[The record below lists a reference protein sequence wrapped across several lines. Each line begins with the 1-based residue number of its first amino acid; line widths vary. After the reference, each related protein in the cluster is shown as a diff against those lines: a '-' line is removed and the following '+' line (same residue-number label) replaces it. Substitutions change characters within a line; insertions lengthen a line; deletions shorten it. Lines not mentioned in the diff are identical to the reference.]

1 MEPRFEEMIWFGLG
15 ENLYLVWIGLVLEV
29 GNNGWSGVYWQV
41 LRKWYGLVMVWFSDH
56 QQVEGHRTPE
66 DEGQE
71 RSDEAN

>member
-41 LRKWYGLVMVWFSDH
+41 LRKWFGLVMVWFSDH
-56 QQVEGHRTPE
+56 
-66 DEGQE
+66 
-71 RSDEAN
+71 